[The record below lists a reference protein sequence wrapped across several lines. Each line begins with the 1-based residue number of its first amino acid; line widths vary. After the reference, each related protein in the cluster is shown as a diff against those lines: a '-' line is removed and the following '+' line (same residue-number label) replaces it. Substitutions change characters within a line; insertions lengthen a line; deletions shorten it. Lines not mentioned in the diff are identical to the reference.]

1 MGNTAKG
8 IGIGIAIG
16 AALGLVLGYLTAP
29 RSGEE
34 SRHWIKDKTGQIKD
48 KTVQIKDKTTSII
61 RRGKNGEVEE
71 EMERVEA

>member
-29 RSGEE
+29 RSGGET
-34 SRHWIKDKTGQIKD
+34 RHWIKDKTSE
-48 KTVQIKDKTTSII
+48 IKDKTTSII